1 MLLLLTSSQLE
12 ALRTQRAHCRVMP
25 RLPLAVTSPTTT
37 SFGFSSYLLGL
48 LSTFPTVPESSQSSM
63 PSPYL
68 LGKAPL
74 CLSESLQQK
83 VAGR

>member
-1 MLLLLTSSQLE
+1 MLVLLASSQLK

-25 RLPLAVTSPTTT
+25 RPLLAVTSPTDPLGFLPVYWLCFPP
-37 SFGFSSYLLGL
+37 SFP
-48 LSTFPTVPESSQSSM
+48 LSHKQPFSM

-74 CLSESLQQK
+74 CLSESLQQN

>member
-1 MLLLLTSSQLE
+1 MLVLLSSSQLK

-25 RLPLAVTSPTTT
+25 RPPLAVTSPTK

-48 LSTFPTVPESSQSSM
+48 LSTFFPRCSHKQPSSM
-63 PSPYL
+63 PSLYL

-74 CLSESLQQK
+74 CLRESLQQK